1 MENKVTTKIMYCF
14 SIYQMYE
21 HGYYD
26 PHLKKWHCS
35 YFMDEEEW
43 LNIHDYLP
51 NQFKEYFSNNESS
64 EENDK
69 IA

>member
-1 MENKVTTKIMYCF
+1 
-14 SIYQMYE
+14 MYE

-51 NQFKEYFSNNESS
+51 NQFKEHFTNSESS

>member
-1 MENKVTTKIMYCF
+1 
-14 SIYQMYE
+14 
-21 HGYYD
+21 
-26 PHLKKWHCS
+26 
-35 YFMDEEEW
+35 MDEEEW

-51 NQFKEYFSNNESS
+51 NQFKEYFSNSESS